1 MDISSLISDKVRSIP
16 TPKMAAFFN
25 LPPDVISL
33 GLGEPGFSTSS
44 ATGQGAIEAIRSGRT
59 FYPPSN
65 GYVELK
71 EKISEYLAGRF
82 NIFYSKDEVLLTP
95 GSSLGLDDTIRAFV
109 SDGDEVLLPK
119 PAYGFYATLVRLSGG
134 VPVFVPTY
142 EQNGWALDAAD
153 VAAAITPR
161 TKLLILNYPNNPT
174 GSVMSDAQFAKI
186 ADVIRDKDIIVISDE
201 VYAEFVYNGRHCT
214 ILHQPGMRERTVF
227 ISGFSKSM
235 AMTGWRLG
243 YLCAPEELL
252 APIAMINA
260 ATVMCAPGVAQAAAL
275 RGLEEGRGEI
285 EMMAKE
291 YRARRDY
298 ICERAHRL
306 GWRCSPPNG
315 AFYLWAD
322 VSPSGWT
329 AEELVHTLIRECK
342 VALMPGTI
350 FGDDYTNFVRI
361 TYSYDME
368 TIKEAMNRIEAFLSR
383 RSEIPREA

>member
-1 MDISSLISDKVRSIP
+1 
-16 TPKMAAFFN
+16 MAAFFN

-306 GWRCSPPNG
+306 GWRCSPPSG

-361 TYSYDME
+361 TYSYDLE

-383 RSEIPREA
+383 RSEIRREA

>member
-16 TPKMAAFFN
+16 APEMAAFFN
-25 LPPDVISL
+25 LPQDVLSL
-33 GLGEPGFSTSS
+33 GLGEPGFSTS
-44 ATGQGAIEAIRSGRT
+44 AVVGNGAIEAISLGKT

-65 GYVELK
+65 GYAELK
-71 EKISEYLAGRF
+71 TKISEYLAERF
-82 NIFYSKDEVLLTP
+82 NIRYSQDEVLLTP

-142 EQNGWALDAAD
+142 EKNGWALDADD

-161 TKLLILNYPNNPT
+161 TKMLILNYPNNPT
-174 GSVMSDAQFAKI
+174 GSVMSDAQLAKI
-186 ADVIRDKDIIVISDE
+186 ADVIRDKEIIVISDE
-201 VYAEFVYNGRHCT
+201 VYAEFVYDGKHCT

-235 AMTGWRLG
+235 AMTGWRIG
-243 YLCAPEELL
+243 YLCAPAALFE
-252 APIAMINA
+252 PIAMINA
-260 ATVMCAPGVAQAAAL
+260 STAMCAPGVAQYAAL
-275 RGLEEGRGEI
+275 RGLERGRGDI
-285 EMMAKE
+285 AHMAEE

-298 ICERAHRL
+298 ICGRAHKL
-306 GWRCSPPNG
+306 GWRCSPPRG

-322 VSPSGWT
+322 ISPSGWT

-350 FGDDYTNFVRI
+350 FGDDYANFVRI

-368 TIKEAMNRIEAFLSR
+368 TIREAMDRIEAFLLR
-383 RSEIPREA
+383 RA

>member
-82 NIFYSKDEVLLTP
+82 NISYSKDEVLLTP
-95 GSSLGLDDTIRAFV
+95 GSSLGLDDTMRAFI

-142 EQNGWALDAAD
+142 AKNQWALDAAD
-153 VAAAITPR
+153 VAAAITPK
-161 TKLLILNYPNNPT
+161 TKMLILNYPNNPT
-174 GSVMSDAQFAKI
+174 GSVMSDAQLEKI
-186 ADVIRDKDIIVISDE
+186 ADVIRDKNIIVISDE
-201 VYAEFVYNGRHCT
+201 VYAELVYNGKHCT
-214 ILHQPGMRERTVF
+214 ILHQPDMRERTVY

-243 YLCAPEELL
+243 YLCAPSDLL
-252 APIAMINA
+252 KPIAMINA
-260 ATVMCAPGVAQAAAL
+260 ATAMCAPGVAQSAAL
-275 RGLEEGRGEI
+275 RGLELGRSEI
-285 EMMAKE
+285 EHMAGE
-291 YRARRDY
+291 YRTRRDY
-298 ICERAHRL
+298 ICERVLRL
-306 GWRCSPPNG
+306 GWRCDAPSG

-350 FGDDYTNFVRI
+350 FGDEYTSFVRI
-361 TYSYDME
+361 TYSYDMA
-368 TIKEAMNRIEAFLSR
+368 TIKEAMDRIEDFFSR
-383 RSEIPREA
+383 RGAD

>member
-1 MDISSLISDKVRSIP
+1 
-16 TPKMAAFFN
+16 MAAFFN

-142 EQNGWALDAAD
+142 ERNGWALDAAD

-174 GSVMSDAQFAKI
+174 GSIMSDAQFAKI

>member
-1 MDISSLISDKVRSIP
+1 MISDKVRAIP
-16 TPKMAAFFN
+16 VPEMAAFFN

-44 ATGQGAIEAIRSGRT
+44 VVGDGAIDAIRSGKT

-65 GYVELK
+65 GYAELK
-71 EKISEYLAGRF
+71 EKISEYLDERF
-82 NIFYSKDEVLLTP
+82 GISYSSGEVLITP

-142 EQNGWALDAAD
+142 EKNGWALDAAD

-186 ADVIRDKDIIVISDE
+186 ADVIREKDIIVISDE
-201 VYAEFVYNGRHCT
+201 VYAEFVYEGEHCT
-214 ILHQPGMRERTVF
+214 ILSQPGMRERTVF

-243 YLCAPEELL
+243 YLCAPKELL

-260 ATVMCAPGVAQAAAL
+260 ATVMCAPGVAQYAAL
-275 RGLEEGRGEI
+275 RGLEQGRCEI
-285 EMMAKE
+285 ARMAEE

-306 GWRCSPPNG
+306 GWRCSPPSG

-368 TIKEAMNRIEAFLSR
+368 TIKEAMNRIGAFLSR